1 MKLHTVV
8 AKENDLSVSKLDKD
22 LDERAE
28 DMGNKV
34 VWQQGDLTS
43 MQSPPAV
50 WSPGHER
57 AKETHPYLAI
67 VKGF

>member
-8 AKENDLSVSKLDKD
+8 AKENDPSVSKLDKD
-22 LDERAE
+22 LEERAE

-34 VWQQGDLTS
+34 VWQEWDLTS
-43 MQSPPAV
+43 VQSPPAV

-57 AKETHPYLAI
+57 TKETRPYLAI

>member
-8 AKENDLSVSKLDKD
+8 AKENDLSVNKLDKD

-34 VWQQGDLTS
+34 VWQ
-43 MQSPPAV
+43 
-50 WSPGHER
+50 E
-57 AKETHPYLAI
+57 
-67 VKGF
+67 